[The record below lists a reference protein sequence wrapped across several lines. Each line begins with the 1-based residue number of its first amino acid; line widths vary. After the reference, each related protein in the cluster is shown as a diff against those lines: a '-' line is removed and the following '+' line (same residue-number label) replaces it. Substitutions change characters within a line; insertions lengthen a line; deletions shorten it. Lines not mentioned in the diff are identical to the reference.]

1 MKIRVPDYFDDF
13 KCIASECEDTCCAGW
28 GIVIDDESYK
38 HYMNVKGEFGERLR
52 SKIVTEGSENIF
64 VLKGDDCPFLTE
76 NKMCDIYNNLG
87 EDSLCYTCR
96 QYPRVMEEF
105 GSLREVCLSLS
116 CPEACR
122 IILKSDKR
130 VGFKLTVLKGDDC
143 PFLTENKMCDIYNNL
158 GEESLCYTCRQYP
171 RVMEEFGSLREVCLS
186 LSCPE
191 ACRIILKSDKRVGFK
206 LTEDDEEVTRYND
219 INAMLYLNLMQ
230 CRNIVFKILQNRD
243 MDLNKRVS
251 IILKFIGEVQDK
263 IDSNL
268 IQGIKDSISKYS
280 DNKFIEDVAIDIQNY
295 KSNESIKYNNV
306 YEIFYK
312 SNESI
317 KYNNVY
323 EIFKV
328 FKELKHI
335 NPNDPL
341 ALEDAL
347 RYFWQSEE
355 DEYIYLEK
363 HNQFDN
369 YFSDKIYKFEN
380 LLVYFV
386 FRYFMKAV
394 FDYDVLAK
402 IKTALVSYIMIK
414 ELLIVRW
421 IEEGGKLT
429 ENDLVEIAHTYS
441 KDVEHLE
448 ENIETLA
455 EVFET
460 NNVFSIDNL
469 IITLTN

>member
-28 GIVIDDESYK
+28 GIVRDDESYNS
-38 HYMNVKGEFGERLR
+38 YMNVKGEFGERLR
-52 SKIVTEGSENIF
+52 SKIATEGSENIF
-64 VLKGDDCPFLTE
+64 ILNGNDCPFLTE

-105 GSLREVCLSLS
+105 GSLRELCLSLS

-130 VGFKLTVLKGDDC
+130 VGFKLS
-143 PFLTENKMCDIYNNL
+143 EN
-158 GEESLCYTCRQYP
+158 
-171 RVMEEFGSLREVCLS
+171 
-186 LSCPE
+186 
-191 ACRIILKSDKRVGFK
+191 
-206 LTEDDEEVTRYND
+206 DEEISGYND

-230 CRNIVFKILQNRD
+230 CRNIVFKILQNREI
-243 MDLNKRVS
+243 DLNKRVS

-268 IQGIKDSISKYS
+268 IQGIKEVVEKYS
-280 DNKFIEDVAIDIQNY
+280 TAKFIEDIAKDIESY
-295 KSNESIKYNNV
+295 KSKESIKYNNV
-306 YEIFYK
+306 H
-312 SNESI
+312 
-317 KYNNVY
+317 

-328 FKELKHI
+328 FKDLKHI

-347 RYFWQSEE
+347 RYFWQNEE

-363 HNQFDN
+363 HNQFDK
-369 YFSDKIYKFEN
+369 YFNDKIYKFEN
-380 LLVYFV
+380 ILVYFV

-402 IKTALVSYIMIK
+402 IKAALVSYIMIK

-460 NNVFSIDNL
+460 NKVFSIDNL
-469 IITLTN
+469 IITLMN

>member
-38 HYMNVKGEFGERLR
+38 NYINVKGEFGERLR

-87 EDSLCYTCR
+87 ED
-96 QYPRVMEEF
+96 
-105 GSLREVCLSLS
+105 
-116 CPEACR
+116 
-122 IILKSDKR
+122 
-130 VGFKLTVLKGDDC
+130 
-143 PFLTENKMCDIYNNL
+143 
-158 GEESLCYTCRQYP
+158 SLCYTCRQYP

-280 DNKFIEDVAIDIQNY
+280 DNKFIEDVAIDIQN
-295 KSNESIKYNNV
+295 
-306 YEIFYK
+306 YK

-460 NNVFSIDNL
+460 NNIFSIDNL

>member
-38 HYMNVKGEFGERLR
+38 NYMNVKGEFGERLR

-87 EDSLCYTCR
+87 ED
-96 QYPRVMEEF
+96 
-105 GSLREVCLSLS
+105 
-116 CPEACR
+116 
-122 IILKSDKR
+122 
-130 VGFKLTVLKGDDC
+130 
-143 PFLTENKMCDIYNNL
+143 
-158 GEESLCYTCRQYP
+158 SLCYTCRQYP

-306 YEIFYK
+306 YEIF
-312 SNESI
+312 
-317 KYNNVY
+317 
-323 EIFKV
+323 KV

-341 ALEDAL
+341 SLEDAL

>member
-52 SKIVTEGSENIF
+52 SEIVTEGNENIF

-105 GSLREVCLSLS
+105 GSLRE
-116 CPEACR
+116 
-122 IILKSDKR
+122 I
-130 VGFKLTVLKGDDC
+130 
-143 PFLTENKMCDIYNNL
+143 
-158 GEESLCYTCRQYP
+158 
-171 RVMEEFGSLREVCLS
+171 CLS

-206 LTEDDEEVTRYND
+206 LTENDEEVTGYND

-230 CRNIVFKILQNRD
+230 CRNIVLKILQNRD
-243 MDLNKRVS
+243 MNLNQRVS
-251 IILKFIGEVQDK
+251 IILKFIDEVQGK
-263 IDSNL
+263 IDSNS
-268 IQGIKDSISKYS
+268 IQSIKDSISKYS
-280 DNKFIEDVAIDIQNY
+280 DVKFIEDVANDIGNY
-295 KSNESIKYNNV
+295 KSNESVKYNNV
-306 YEIFYK
+306 YEIF
-312 SNESI
+312 N
-317 KYNNVY
+317 
-323 EIFKV
+323 V

-341 ALEDAL
+341 GLGDAL

-380 LLVYFV
+380 ILVYFV

-421 IEEGGKLT
+421 VEEGGKLT

-460 NNVFSIDNL
+460 NDVFSIDNL
-469 IITLTN
+469 IITLIN

>member
-28 GIVIDDESYK
+28 GIVIDDESYNS
-38 HYMNVKGEFGERLR
+38 YMNVKGEFGERLR
-52 SKIVTEGSENIF
+52 SKIATEGSENIF
-64 VLKGDDCPFLTE
+64 ILNGNDCPFLTE

-105 GSLREVCLSLS
+105 GSLREL
-116 CPEACR
+116 
-122 IILKSDKR
+122 
-130 VGFKLTVLKGDDC
+130 
-143 PFLTENKMCDIYNNL
+143 
-158 GEESLCYTCRQYP
+158 
-171 RVMEEFGSLREVCLS
+171 CLS

-206 LTEDDEEVTRYND
+206 LTENDEEISGYND

-230 CRNIVFKILQNRD
+230 CRNIVFKILQNREI
-243 MDLNKRVS
+243 DLNKRVS

-268 IQGIKDSISKYS
+268 IQGIKEVVEKYS
-280 DNKFIEDVAIDIQNY
+280 TAKFIEDIAKDIESY
-295 KSNESIKYNNV
+295 KSKESIKYNNV
-306 YEIFYK
+306 H
-312 SNESI
+312 
-317 KYNNVY
+317 

-328 FKELKHI
+328 FKDLKHI

-347 RYFWQSEE
+347 RYFWQNEE

-363 HNQFDN
+363 HNQFDKYFN
-369 YFSDKIYKFEN
+369 YKIYKFEN
-380 LLVYFV
+380 ILVYFV

-402 IKTALVSYIMIK
+402 IKAALVSYIMIK

-460 NNVFSIDNL
+460 NKVFSIDNL
-469 IITLTN
+469 IITLMN

>member
-28 GIVIDDESYK
+28 GIVIDDESYNS
-38 HYMNVKGEFGERLR
+38 YMNVKGEFGERLR
-52 SKIVTEGSENIF
+52 SKIATEGSENIF
-64 VLKGDDCPFLTE
+64 ILNGNDCPFLTE

-105 GSLREVCLSLS
+105 GSLRELCLSLS

-130 VGFKLTVLKGDDC
+130 VGFKLS
-143 PFLTENKMCDIYNNL
+143 EN
-158 GEESLCYTCRQYP
+158 
-171 RVMEEFGSLREVCLS
+171 
-186 LSCPE
+186 
-191 ACRIILKSDKRVGFK
+191 
-206 LTEDDEEVTRYND
+206 DEEISGYND

-230 CRNIVFKILQNRD
+230 CRNIVFKILQNREI
-243 MDLNKRVS
+243 DLNKRVS

-268 IQGIKDSISKYS
+268 IQGIKEIVEKYS
-280 DNKFIEDVAIDIQNY
+280 TAKFIEDIAKDIESY
-295 KSNESIKYNNV
+295 KSKESIKYNNV
-306 YEIFYK
+306 H
-312 SNESI
+312 
-317 KYNNVY
+317 

-328 FKELKHI
+328 FKDLKHI
-335 NPNDPL
+335 TQNDPL

-347 RYFWQSEE
+347 RYFWQNEE

-363 HNQFDN
+363 HNQFDK
-369 YFSDKIYKFEN
+369 YFNDKIYKFEN
-380 LLVYFV
+380 ILVYFV

-460 NNVFSIDNL
+460 NKVFSIDNL
-469 IITLTN
+469 IITLMN

>member
-38 HYMNVKGEFGERLR
+38 NYMNVKGEFGERLR

-130 VGFKLTVLKGDDC
+130 VGFKLT
-143 PFLTENKMCDIYNNL
+143 
-158 GEESLCYTCRQYP
+158 
-171 RVMEEFGSLREVCLS
+171 
-186 LSCPE
+186 
-191 ACRIILKSDKRVGFK
+191 
-206 LTEDDEEVTRYND
+206 EDDEEVTRYND

-230 CRNIVFKILQNRD
+230 CRNILFKILQNRD

-306 YEIFYK
+306 YD
-312 SNESI
+312 
-317 KYNNVY
+317 
-323 EIFKV
+323 IFKV

>member
-38 HYMNVKGEFGERLR
+38 NYMNVKGEFGERLR

-64 VLKGDDCPFLTE
+64 VLKDDDCPFLTE

-87 EDSLCYTCR
+87 ED
-96 QYPRVMEEF
+96 
-105 GSLREVCLSLS
+105 
-116 CPEACR
+116 
-122 IILKSDKR
+122 
-130 VGFKLTVLKGDDC
+130 
-143 PFLTENKMCDIYNNL
+143 
-158 GEESLCYTCRQYP
+158 SLCYTCRQYP

-280 DNKFIEDVAIDIQNY
+280 DNKFIEDVAIDIQN
-295 KSNESIKYNNV
+295 
-306 YEIFYK
+306 YK

>member
-38 HYMNVKGEFGERLR
+38 NYMNVKGEFGERLR

-130 VGFKLTVLKGDDC
+130 VGFKLT
-143 PFLTENKMCDIYNNL
+143 
-158 GEESLCYTCRQYP
+158 
-171 RVMEEFGSLREVCLS
+171 
-186 LSCPE
+186 
-191 ACRIILKSDKRVGFK
+191 
-206 LTEDDEEVTRYND
+206 EDDEEVTRYND

-251 IILKFIGEVQDK
+251 IILKFIDEVQDK

-280 DNKFIEDVAIDIQNY
+280 DNKFIEDVAIDIQN
-295 KSNESIKYNNV
+295 
-306 YEIFYK
+306 YK

>member
-38 HYMNVKGEFGERLR
+38 KYMNVKGEFGERLR
-52 SKIVTEGSENIF
+52 SEIVTEGNENIF
-64 VLKGDDCPFLTE
+64 ILKGDDCPFLTE
-76 NKMCDIYNNLG
+76 NKMCDIYNHLG

-105 GSLREVCLSLS
+105 GSLREICLSLS

-122 IILKSDKR
+122 IILRSDK
-130 VGFKLTVLKGDDC
+130 KI
-143 PFLTENKMCDIYNNL
+143 E
-158 GEESLCYTCRQYP
+158 
-171 RVMEEFGSLREVCLS
+171 
-186 LSCPE
+186 
-191 ACRIILKSDKRVGFK
+191 FK
-206 LTEDDEEVTRYND
+206 LTENDEEITRYND

-230 CRNIVFKILQNRD
+230 CRNIVFKILQNRG
-243 MDLNKRVS
+243 MDLNKRAS
-251 IILKFIGEVQDK
+251 IVLKFTSEVQDK
-263 IDSNL
+263 IDLSE
-268 IQGIKDSISKYS
+268 IQGIKAIIEKYS
-280 DNKFIEDVAIDIQNY
+280 DNKFIEEMVSDLESY
-295 KSNESIKYNNV
+295 KDNK
-306 YEIFYK
+306 
-312 SNESI
+312 SI

-328 FKELKHI
+328 FKNLKHI

-341 ALEDAL
+341 GLEEAL

-355 DEYIYLEK
+355 DESIYLEK
-363 HNQFDN
+363 HNEFN
-369 YFSDKIYKFEN
+369 KYFSEKMYKFEN
-380 LLVYFV
+380 ILVYFV

-394 FDYDVLAK
+394 FDYDVSAK
-402 IKTALVSYIMIK
+402 IKTAIVSYIMIK

-421 IEEGGKLT
+421 IEEGRRLT
-429 ENDLVEIAHTYS
+429 EDDLVDIAHTYS

-455 EVFET
+455 ELFET
-460 NNVFSIDNL
+460 NNVFTVNKL
-469 IITLTN
+469 IITLMN

>member
-28 GIVIDDESYK
+28 GIVIDDESYNS
-38 HYMNVKGEFGERLR
+38 YMNVKGEFGERLR
-52 SKIVTEGSENIF
+52 SKIATEGSENIF
-64 VLKGDDCPFLTE
+64 ILNGNDCPFLTE

-105 GSLREVCLSLS
+105 GSLRELCLSLS

-130 VGFKLTVLKGDDC
+130 VGFKLS
-143 PFLTENKMCDIYNNL
+143 EN
-158 GEESLCYTCRQYP
+158 
-171 RVMEEFGSLREVCLS
+171 
-186 LSCPE
+186 
-191 ACRIILKSDKRVGFK
+191 
-206 LTEDDEEVTRYND
+206 DEEISGYND

-230 CRNIVFKILQNRD
+230 CRNIVFKILQNREI
-243 MDLNKRVS
+243 DLNKRVS

-268 IQGIKDSISKYS
+268 IQGIKEIVEKYS
-280 DNKFIEDVAIDIQNY
+280 TAKFIEDIAKDIESY
-295 KSNESIKYNNV
+295 KSKESIKYNNV
-306 YEIFYK
+306 H
-312 SNESI
+312 
-317 KYNNVY
+317 

-328 FKELKHI
+328 FKDLKHI

-347 RYFWQSEE
+347 RYFWQNEE

-363 HNQFDN
+363 HNQFDK
-369 YFSDKIYKFEN
+369 YFNDKIYKFEN
-380 LLVYFV
+380 ILVYFV

-402 IKTALVSYIMIK
+402 IKAALVSYIMIK

-460 NNVFSIDNL
+460 NKVFSIDNL
-469 IITLTN
+469 IITLMN

>member
-28 GIVIDDESYK
+28 GIVIDDESYNS
-38 HYMNVKGEFGERLR
+38 YMNVKGEFGERLR
-52 SKIVTEGSENIF
+52 SKIATEGSENIF
-64 VLKGDDCPFLTE
+64 ILNGNDCPFLTE

-105 GSLREVCLSLS
+105 GSLREL
-116 CPEACR
+116 
-122 IILKSDKR
+122 
-130 VGFKLTVLKGDDC
+130 
-143 PFLTENKMCDIYNNL
+143 
-158 GEESLCYTCRQYP
+158 
-171 RVMEEFGSLREVCLS
+171 CLS

-206 LTEDDEEVTRYND
+206 LTENDEEISGYND

-230 CRNIVFKILQNRD
+230 CRNIVFKILQNREI
-243 MDLNKRVS
+243 DLNKRVS

-268 IQGIKDSISKYS
+268 IQGIKEIVEKYS
-280 DNKFIEDVAIDIQNY
+280 TAKFIEDIAKDIESY
-295 KSNESIKYNNV
+295 KSKESIKYNNV
-306 YEIFYK
+306 H
-312 SNESI
+312 
-317 KYNNVY
+317 

-328 FKELKHI
+328 FKDLKHI

-347 RYFWQSEE
+347 RYFWQNEE

-363 HNQFDN
+363 HNQFDK
-369 YFSDKIYKFEN
+369 YFNDKIYKFEN
-380 LLVYFV
+380 ILVYFV

-402 IKTALVSYIMIK
+402 IKAALVSYIMIK

-460 NNVFSIDNL
+460 NKVFSIDNL
-469 IITLTN
+469 IITLMN

>member
-28 GIVIDDESYK
+28 GIVIDDETYN
-38 HYMNVKGEFGERLR
+38 HYMNVKGEFGEKLR

-96 QYPRVMEEF
+96 QYPRVTEEF
-105 GSLREVCLSLS
+105 GSLREICLSLS

-130 VGFKLTVLKGDDC
+130 VEFKLI
-143 PFLTENKMCDIYNNL
+143 ENN
-158 GEESLCYTCRQYP
+158 
-171 RVMEEFGSLREVCLS
+171 
-186 LSCPE
+186 
-191 ACRIILKSDKRVGFK
+191 
-206 LTEDDEEVTRYND
+206 EEVTRYND

-230 CRNIVFKILQNRD
+230 CRNVVFKILQNKD
-243 MDLNKRVS
+243 NDLNKRVS
-251 IILKFIGEVQDK
+251 IILKFIDEVQGK
-263 IDSNL
+263 IDSSS
-268 IQGIKDSISKYS
+268 IQEIKDIIEKYS
-280 DNKFIEDVAIDIQNY
+280 NDKFIEDTTNDIDNY
-295 KSNESIKYNNV
+295 KRHESIKYNNV
-306 YEIFYK
+306 HEIF
-312 SNESI
+312 
-317 KYNNVY
+317 
-323 EIFKV
+323 EIFKS
-328 FKELKHI
+328 LKHI

-363 HNQFDN
+363 HNKFDI

-380 LLVYFV
+380 ILVYFV

-421 IEEGGKLT
+421 IEEGEKLT
-429 ENDLVEIAHTYS
+429 EDDLVEIAHTYS
-441 KDVEHLE
+441 KDIEHLE

-460 NNVFSIDNL
+460 NSVFSVDNL
-469 IITLTN
+469 IITLIN

>member
-38 HYMNVKGEFGERLR
+38 NYMNVKGEFGERLR

-87 EDSLCYTCR
+87 ED
-96 QYPRVMEEF
+96 
-105 GSLREVCLSLS
+105 
-116 CPEACR
+116 
-122 IILKSDKR
+122 
-130 VGFKLTVLKGDDC
+130 
-143 PFLTENKMCDIYNNL
+143 
-158 GEESLCYTCRQYP
+158 SLCYTCRQYP

-280 DNKFIEDVAIDIQNY
+280 DNKFIEDVAIDIQN
-295 KSNESIKYNNV
+295 
-306 YEIFYK
+306 YK

-460 NNVFSIDNL
+460 NNIFSIDNL

>member
-122 IILKSDKR
+122 IILKSDKI
-130 VGFKLTVLKGDDC
+130 VGFKV
-143 PFLTENKMCDIYNNL
+143 TEN
-158 GEESLCYTCRQYP
+158 
-171 RVMEEFGSLREVCLS
+171 
-186 LSCPE
+186 
-191 ACRIILKSDKRVGFK
+191 
-206 LTEDDEEVTRYND
+206 DEEVTGYND

-230 CRNIVFKILQNRD
+230 CRNIVFKILQNREV
-243 MDLNKRVS
+243 DLNKRVS

-263 IDSNL
+263 IDSNS

-280 DNKFIEDVAIDIQNY
+280 DTKFIEDVVNDIENC
-295 KSNESIKYNNV
+295 KNNESV
-306 YEIFYK
+306 
-312 SNESI
+312 

-380 LLVYFV
+380 ILVYFV

-421 IEEGGKLT
+421 VEEGGKLT

>member
-28 GIVIDDESYK
+28 GIVIDDESYNS
-38 HYMNVKGEFGERLR
+38 YMNVKGEFGERLR
-52 SKIVTEGSENIF
+52 SKIATEGSENIF
-64 VLKGDDCPFLTE
+64 ILNGNDCPFLTE

-105 GSLREVCLSLS
+105 GSLRELCLSLS

-130 VGFKLTVLKGDDC
+130 VGFKLS
-143 PFLTENKMCDIYNNL
+143 EN
-158 GEESLCYTCRQYP
+158 
-171 RVMEEFGSLREVCLS
+171 
-186 LSCPE
+186 
-191 ACRIILKSDKRVGFK
+191 
-206 LTEDDEEVTRYND
+206 DEEISGYND

-230 CRNIVFKILQNRD
+230 CRNIVFKILQNREI
-243 MDLNKRVS
+243 DLNKRVS

-268 IQGIKDSISKYS
+268 IQGIKEIVEKYS
-280 DNKFIEDVAIDIQNY
+280 TAKFIEDIAKDIESY
-295 KSNESIKYNNV
+295 KSKESIKYNNV
-306 YEIFYK
+306 H
-312 SNESI
+312 
-317 KYNNVY
+317 

-328 FKELKHI
+328 FKDLKHI

-347 RYFWQSEE
+347 RYFWQNEE

-363 HNQFDN
+363 HNQFDK
-369 YFSDKIYKFEN
+369 YFNDKIYKFEN
-380 LLVYFV
+380 ILVYFV

-402 IKTALVSYIMIK
+402 IKAALVSYIMIK

-421 IEEGGKLT
+421 IEEVGKLT

-460 NNVFSIDNL
+460 NKVFSIDNL
-469 IITLTN
+469 IITLMN

>member
-28 GIVIDDESYK
+28 GIVIDDESYN

-96 QYPRVMEEF
+96 QYPRVTEEF

-130 VGFKLTVLKGDDC
+130 V
-143 PFLTENKMCDIYNNL
+143 E
-158 GEESLCYTCRQYP
+158 
-171 RVMEEFGSLREVCLS
+171 
-186 LSCPE
+186 
-191 ACRIILKSDKRVGFK
+191 FK
-206 LTEDDEEVTRYND
+206 LTENDEEVTRYND

-230 CRNIVFKILQNRD
+230 CRNVVFKILQNREV
-243 MDLNKRVS
+243 DLNKRVS
-251 IILKFIGEVQDK
+251 IILKFIDEVQEK
-263 IDSNL
+263 IDSNS
-268 IQGIKDSISKYS
+268 IQGIKDIIGKYS
-280 DNKFIEDVAIDIQNY
+280 NDKFIEGTNDDIDNY
-295 KSNESIKYNNV
+295 KSCESVKYT
-306 YEIFYK
+306 
-312 SNESI
+312 
-317 KYNNVY
+317 NVY

-363 HNQFDN
+363 HNKFDE
-369 YFSDKIYKFEN
+369 YFTDKVYKLEN
-380 LLVYFV
+380 ILVYFV

-421 IEEGGKLT
+421 IEEGEKLT

-441 KDVEHLE
+441 KDIEHLE

-460 NNVFSIDNL
+460 NTVFAIDNL
-469 IITLTN
+469 IITLIN

>member
-38 HYMNVKGEFGERLR
+38 NYMNVKGEFGERLR

-87 EDSLCYTCR
+87 ED
-96 QYPRVMEEF
+96 
-105 GSLREVCLSLS
+105 
-116 CPEACR
+116 
-122 IILKSDKR
+122 
-130 VGFKLTVLKGDDC
+130 
-143 PFLTENKMCDIYNNL
+143 
-158 GEESLCYTCRQYP
+158 SLCYTCRQYP

-306 YEIFYK
+306 YEIF
-312 SNESI
+312 
-317 KYNNVY
+317 
-323 EIFKV
+323 KV

-335 NPNDPL
+335 NPND
-341 ALEDAL
+341 
-347 RYFWQSEE
+347 
-355 DEYIYLEK
+355 
-363 HNQFDN
+363 H
-369 YFSDKIYKFEN
+369 
-380 LLVYFV
+380 
-386 FRYFMKAV
+386 
-394 FDYDVLAK
+394 
-402 IKTALVSYIMIK
+402 
-414 ELLIVRW
+414 
-421 IEEGGKLT
+421 
-429 ENDLVEIAHTYS
+429 
-441 KDVEHLE
+441 
-448 ENIETLA
+448 
-455 EVFET
+455 
-460 NNVFSIDNL
+460 
-469 IITLTN
+469 

>member
-38 HYMNVKGEFGERLR
+38 NYMNVKGEFGERLR

-96 QYPRVMEEF
+96 E
-105 GSLREVCLSLS
+105 
-116 CPEACR
+116 
-122 IILKSDKR
+122 
-130 VGFKLTVLKGDDC
+130 
-143 PFLTENKMCDIYNNL
+143 
-158 GEESLCYTCRQYP
+158 YP

-280 DNKFIEDVAIDIQNY
+280 DNKFIEDVAIDIQN
-295 KSNESIKYNNV
+295 
-306 YEIFYK
+306 YK

>member
-38 HYMNVKGEFGERLR
+38 NYMNVKGEFGERLR

-130 VGFKLTVLKGDDC
+130 VGFKLT
-143 PFLTENKMCDIYNNL
+143 
-158 GEESLCYTCRQYP
+158 
-171 RVMEEFGSLREVCLS
+171 
-186 LSCPE
+186 
-191 ACRIILKSDKRVGFK
+191 
-206 LTEDDEEVTRYND
+206 EDDEEVTRYND
-219 INAMLYLNLMQ
+219 INAMLHLNLMQ

-280 DNKFIEDVAIDIQNY
+280 DNKFIEDVAIDIQN
-295 KSNESIKYNNV
+295 
-306 YEIFYK
+306 YK

>member
-38 HYMNVKGEFGERLR
+38 NYMNVKGEFGERLR
-52 SKIVTEGSENIF
+52 SEIVTEGSENIF

-87 EDSLCYTCR
+87 ED
-96 QYPRVMEEF
+96 
-105 GSLREVCLSLS
+105 
-116 CPEACR
+116 
-122 IILKSDKR
+122 
-130 VGFKLTVLKGDDC
+130 
-143 PFLTENKMCDIYNNL
+143 
-158 GEESLCYTCRQYP
+158 SLCYTCRQYP

-306 YEIFYK
+306 YEIF
-312 SNESI
+312 
-317 KYNNVY
+317 
-323 EIFKV
+323 KV

-347 RYFWQSEE
+347 RYFWKSEE

-460 NNVFSIDNL
+460 NNIFSIDNL

>member
-28 GIVIDDESYK
+28 GIVIDDESYN

-96 QYPRVMEEF
+96 QYPRVTEEF

-122 IILKSDKR
+122 IILKRDKR
-130 VGFKLTVLKGDDC
+130 V
-143 PFLTENKMCDIYNNL
+143 E
-158 GEESLCYTCRQYP
+158 
-171 RVMEEFGSLREVCLS
+171 
-186 LSCPE
+186 
-191 ACRIILKSDKRVGFK
+191 FK
-206 LTEDDEEVTRYND
+206 LTENDEEVTRYND

-230 CRNIVFKILQNRD
+230 CRNVVFKILQNREV
-243 MDLNKRVS
+243 DLNKRVS
-251 IILKFIGEVQDK
+251 IILKFIDEVQEK
-263 IDSNL
+263 IDSNS
-268 IQGIKDSISKYS
+268 IQGIKDIIGKYS
-280 DNKFIEDVAIDIQNY
+280 NDKFIEGTNDDIDNY
-295 KSNESIKYNNV
+295 KSCESVKYT
-306 YEIFYK
+306 
-312 SNESI
+312 
-317 KYNNVY
+317 NVY

-363 HNQFDN
+363 HNKFDE
-369 YFSDKIYKFEN
+369 YFTDKVYKLEN
-380 LLVYFV
+380 ILVYFV

-421 IEEGGKLT
+421 IEEGEKLT

-441 KDVEHLE
+441 KDIEHLE

-460 NNVFSIDNL
+460 NTVFAIDNL
-469 IITLTN
+469 IITLIN

>member
-52 SKIVTEGSENIF
+52 SEIVTEGNENIF

-105 GSLREVCLSLS
+105 GSLRE
-116 CPEACR
+116 
-122 IILKSDKR
+122 I
-130 VGFKLTVLKGDDC
+130 
-143 PFLTENKMCDIYNNL
+143 
-158 GEESLCYTCRQYP
+158 
-171 RVMEEFGSLREVCLS
+171 CLS

-206 LTEDDEEVTRYND
+206 LTENDEEVTGYND

-230 CRNIVFKILQNRD
+230 CRNIVLKILQNRD
-243 MDLNKRVS
+243 MNLNQRVS
-251 IILKFIGEVQDK
+251 IILKFIDEVQGK
-263 IDSNL
+263 IDSNS
-268 IQGIKDSISKYS
+268 IQSIKDSISKYS
-280 DNKFIEDVAIDIQNY
+280 DVKFIEDVANDIGNY
-295 KSNESIKYNNV
+295 KGNESVKYNNV
-306 YEIFYK
+306 YEIF
-312 SNESI
+312 N
-317 KYNNVY
+317 
-323 EIFKV
+323 V

-341 ALEDAL
+341 GLEDAL

-380 LLVYFV
+380 ILVYFV

-421 IEEGGKLT
+421 VEEGGKLT

-455 EVFET
+455 EVFES

-469 IITLTN
+469 IIILIN

>member
-28 GIVIDDESYK
+28 GIVIDDESYNS
-38 HYMNVKGEFGERLR
+38 YMNVKGEFGERLR
-52 SKIVTEGSENIF
+52 SKIATEGSENIF
-64 VLKGDDCPFLTE
+64 ILNGNDCPFLTE

-105 GSLREVCLSLS
+105 GSLRELCLSLS

-130 VGFKLTVLKGDDC
+130 VGFKLS
-143 PFLTENKMCDIYNNL
+143 EN
-158 GEESLCYTCRQYP
+158 
-171 RVMEEFGSLREVCLS
+171 
-186 LSCPE
+186 
-191 ACRIILKSDKRVGFK
+191 
-206 LTEDDEEVTRYND
+206 DEEISGYND

-230 CRNIVFKILQNRD
+230 CRNIVFKILQNREI
-243 MDLNKRVS
+243 DLNKRVS

-268 IQGIKDSISKYS
+268 IQGIKEVVEKYS
-280 DNKFIEDVAIDIQNY
+280 TAKFIEDIAKDIESY
-295 KSNESIKYNNV
+295 KSKESIKYNNV
-306 YEIFYK
+306 H
-312 SNESI
+312 
-317 KYNNVY
+317 

-328 FKELKHI
+328 FKDLKHI

-347 RYFWQSEE
+347 RYFWQNEE

-363 HNQFDN
+363 HNQFDK
-369 YFSDKIYKFEN
+369 YFNDKIYKFEN
-380 LLVYFV
+380 ILVYFV

-460 NNVFSIDNL
+460 NKVFSIDNL
-469 IITLTN
+469 IITLMN